1 MYLYITL
8 DLILF
13 IVIIIRTFINS
24 FSFNNLKWKQ
34 IFININHINLYLDI
48 FLFHKYKSLLCIMYN
63 NGFFLKFYFNIF
75 FNINNYFCFC
85 MDALEASKEDSDSSL
100 ESDDREINTIFI

>member
-13 IVIIIRTFINS
+13 IVIIIRTCINS

-34 IFININHINLYLDI
+34 IFININHTNLYLDI
-48 FLFHKYKSLLCIMYN
+48 FLFHKYKSLLYIIMIIMIFSLN
-63 NGFFLKFYFNIF
+63 FILIFFL
-75 FNINNYFCFC
+75 
-85 MDALEASKEDSDSSL
+85 
-100 ESDDREINTIFI
+100 T